1 MRINATDGETARVRM
16 ARAAAAKLYPYLAAP
31 LFGLA
36 LVEDEAVGTAQINE
50 RLVLRFSPGFTA
62 KLSDRQLVALVLHEV
77 HHWVREHTG
86 PRGED
91 HLRAVAAKLGEDPPW
106 ERSEALCNLAE
117 DLEINDDLPEQDLPP
132 NAFLPQNLGLPRGLL
147 AEAYSDLLLNRLPG
161 GSLGGVL
168 EGFAPDVG
176 RGGGEDGDQGK
187 EGEAR
192 GLGLGPGMAAA
203 LRHQV
208 AVEVVEHSRGEG
220 RGSVPAGLLRWALER
235 VEPRVSWQHLLRQ
248 EVRRGVIALR
258 EKRLPTYSLPH
269 RRAEALKPFLL
280 PGGYGYRPKVACVV
294 DTSGS
299 IDERQL
305 AQAVAEVRAAA
316 RTGAEVSLYAVD
328 AAVRLVRRVVPG
340 QEVGPLPGGGGTDMG
355 RGIEQAVKD
364 GHDLVVVLTDGDT
377 PWPAKPP
384 GVRVVVV
391 LLGSRAQEP
400 PGWAKTIRVSEG

>member
-1 MRINATDGETARVRM
+1 MRINATDGETARIRI

-31 LFGLA
+31 LFSMV

-62 KLSDRQLVALVLHEV
+62 GLSDRQLVALVLHEV

-91 HLRAVAAKLGEDPPW
+91 HLRAVAAKLGEDFPW
-106 ERSEALCNLAE
+106 KRSQDLCNLAE
-117 DLEINDDLPEQDLPP
+117 DLEINDDLPEPDLPP
-132 NAFLPQNLGLPRGLL
+132 NVFLPQKLGLPRGLL
-147 AEAYSDLLLNRLPG
+147 AEAYSDLLLNRLPE
-161 GSLGGVL
+161 GSLERVL
-168 EGFAPDVG
+168 EGFVPDVG
-176 RGGGEDGDQGK
+176 RGGGQ
-187 EGEAR
+187 EGSEEEGNEEAR

-208 AVEVVEHSRGEG
+208 AVEVVEHSRG
-220 RGSVPAGLLRWALER
+220 RGSVPLGLLRWALER

-248 EVRRGVIALR
+248 EVRRGLITLR
-258 EKRLPTYSLPH
+258 EKRFPTYSLPH

-280 PGGYGYRPKVACVV
+280 PGGYGYRPKVACIV

-328 AAVRLVRRVVPG
+328 AAVHLVRRVAPG
-340 QEVGPLPGGGGTDMG
+340 QEVGALPGGGGTDMG

-384 GVRVVVV
+384 RVRVVVV
-391 LLGSRAQEP
+391 LLGSGTAKP
-400 PGWAKTIRVSEG
+400 PAWARVIQVSVE